1 MKRAIRRALG
11 IPAPTLSMQDAEAV
25 ARAEAERR
33 GWGWVEPISRR
44 ETLRGFRF
52 RTCTDRRG
60 GNVEM
65 IVRAD
70 TGAVTRAWFAPR

>member
-1 MKRAIRRALG
+1 VRPVLRRLLGVPSPALS
-11 IPAPTLSMQDAEAV
+11 LQEAESI

-33 GWGWVEPISRR
+33 GWGWVEPVSRV

-70 TGAVTRAWFAPR
+70 NGTVTRAWFAPR